1 MLLIKIN
8 EKLISYGQN
17 FVLVSIGVFMI
28 ILLVMLVFASKLDI
42 PGL

>member
-17 FVLVSIGVFMI
+17 FVLVSIDVFMI